1 MKKYFIIVSMLLS
14 FLGGSATAQTIE
26 ESNALYKEFVRL
38 ANQGGDKA
46 GMYDALYRCYTA
58 NYAVL
63 KKSAKTSAAYGQA
76 LNNMRNIIPY
86 LPNAA
91 AYSSSQRRQANAIL
105 FAKAYVD
112 VASMPDFSGGGY
124 STSPS
129 FAQLAYFAAAN
140 LVNAHRRKG
149 SK

>member
-1 MKKYFIIVSMLLS
+1 MKKYFLIVSMLLS

-76 LNNMRNIIPY
+76 LNNMRNIIPEPTLKSKACLKCLYFTKIISALCCY
-86 LPNAA
+86 LE
-91 AYSSSQRRQANAIL
+91 Y
-105 FAKAYVD
+105 
-112 VASMPDFSGGGY
+112 FSY
-124 STSPS
+124 LYTI
-129 FAQLAYFAAAN
+129 N
-140 LVNAHRRKG
+140 
-149 SK
+149 